1 MEKINIQSISR
12 EEAGKEVAK
21 KLRREGFIP
30 AIIYSKD
37 INMPIKLP
45 RTQIKLLRAHHFS
58 ESTLI
63 EISVENSKQKKPLT
77 VVLKGVQF
85 HPLTEEVIHIDFL
98 RVSMTEK
105 IKVKVP
111 LVVKGE
117 AKGVKEGGVL
127 EQMLWDLEIE
137 SLPLDI
143 PEKFEVD
150 ISALEIGSSLH
161 VKDIQIPEKIHVIN
175 APSETILTVVAKVEE
190 EVEEEVAPEV
200 EAEPA
205 QPEVIKEKKPTE
217 EES

>member
-1 MEKINIQSISR
+1 MVMTDPISDMLNRIKNANNALLDKVDIPSSHVKESI
-12 EEAGKEVAK
+12 AEV
-21 KLRREGFIP
+21 LRREGFIP
-30 AIIYSKD
+30 AVIYSKD

-63 EISVENSKQKKPLT
+63 EIAVENSKQKEPLT
-77 VVLKGVQF
+77 VVIKGVQF

-137 SLPLDI
+137 ALPL
-143 PEKFEVD
+143 KRYG
-150 ISALEIGSSLH
+150 L
-161 VKDIQIPEKIHVIN
+161 KR
-175 APSETILTVVAKVEE
+175 
-190 EVEEEVAPEV
+190 
-200 EAEPA
+200 
-205 QPEVIKEKKPTE
+205 
-217 EES
+217 